1 MGGLCSGSQ
10 RKDVIASPQ
19 RVRSPKPTRPIGT
32 QSTNPITIKTSV
44 EGEEK
49 TYAGS
54 YTNQKTKEYTI
65 LHQIVTKTRGDFI
78 DVLHEPQHLDKTEAS
93 SRGDL
98 YVRRLSRVQIV
109 DSLSLMFGLPGS
121 TQKDLQGLAAILGAR
136 ADSGDESYAR
146 ECSAKVATAAKS
158 LHVSAPGPVVQT
170 FDEL

>member
-19 RVRSPKPTRPIGT
+19 RVRSPKPTRPIQAT
-32 QSTNPITIKTSV
+32 TPITIKTSAA

-49 TYAGS
+49 AYAGS
-54 YTNQKTKEYTI
+54 YTSQKTKEYTI

-78 DVLHEPQHLDKTEAS
+78 DVMHEPQHLDKTEAS
-93 SRGDL
+93 SRGEL

-109 DSLSLMFGLPGS
+109 DSLSQLFGLPAS
-121 TQKDLQGLAAILGAR
+121 AHKDLQGVAAVLAAR
-136 ADSGDESYAR
+136 ADSGDESFVR